1 MKPYSLLFRL
11 EKTLLIN
18 QIKSII
24 SNPKRVISYLAYLVF
39 MTWVVFVNI
48 KNFSGQRSTVFANY
62 ASGGVFIFMLMIAY
76 GMTKKSSI
84 YFKMSEINLIFTA
97 PIDQRKLLM
106 FTLLKRIPVYLL
118 TSIYTLI
125 FIMSMVIGMYHPSIL
140 ELVISCIG
148 YSLVLLILEPL
159 GFCLFAISTRLR
171 KPELSAGVTKK
182 IFIVL
187 ALGALVSVIL
197 SIRADGLNLQSIFAG
212 LGNEWLNLLPI
223 IGWGKALTLTAISGI
238 SASTFIYLGL
248 MLGLYALLVILT
260 YVLGTDYYE
269 DVIETSELRTEQIN
283 KAKQGKYS
291 FAVQLRKKAIKIK
304 DDYRLAGAIHWKK
317 RLLTSKSDISVY
329 FSIETVLCLLIS
341 IGGFFFMKDAIERL
355 PYIVSGIYFYIK
367 FLFSMNTSLDK
378 ELGMHYFYT
387 IPDTSVKKLINVL
400 KIDVMRFFINIAVIS
415 IVLGVL
421 GGHINGELVLLPFA
435 VTSFYIM
442 MLMASFTLKLFFSS
456 EDFNRLLI
464 MFKMLQMFVVLI
476 PSLIALIVIGAL
488 TDSVFLALLGS
499 TSVNILIV
507 AIFLGLSDM
516 ILNRMELK

>member
-1 MKPYSLLFRL
+1 MKSFSILFQL

-24 SNPKRVISYLAYLVF
+24 SNPKRVISYLAYLIF
-39 MTWVVFVNI
+39 MSWVVFVNI
-48 KNFSGQRSTVFANY
+48 KNFSGQSSNVFAQY
-62 ASGGVFIFMLMIAY
+62 ANGGVFIFMLMIAY

-97 PIDQRKLLM
+97 PFDQRKLLM

-148 YSLVLLILEPL
+148 YTLVLLILEPL
-159 GFCLFAISTRLR
+159 GFCMFAIGTRLR
-171 KPELSAGVTKK
+171 RPELSTGVTKK
-182 IFIVL
+182 IFIAL
-187 ALGALVSVIL
+187 ALGAFVSVVL
-197 SIRADGLNLQSIFAG
+197 SIRADGLSIQSIFSG

-223 IGWGKALTLTAISGI
+223 IGWGKALTLTAVTGI
-238 SASTFIYLGL
+238 SVSTYIYLGL
-248 MLGLYALLVILT
+248 MFGLYALLVILT

-283 KAKQGKYS
+283 NAKQGKYS
-291 FAVQLRKKAIKIK
+291 FAIQLKKKAIKIK
-304 DDYRLAGAIHWKK
+304 DTYRLAGAIHWKK

-329 FSIETVLCLLIS
+329 FSLETVLCLV
-341 IGGFFFMKDAIERL
+341 IGVGGYFFMKDAIKYL
-355 PYIVSGIYFYIK
+355 PFTVSGIYFYIK

-400 KIDVMRFFINIAVIS
+400 KIDVMRFFINISVIS
-415 IVLGVL
+415 LVCGVL
-421 GGHINGELVLLPFA
+421 SGTFEPILVLLPFA

-476 PSLIALIVIGAL
+476 PSVIALIVIGAL
-488 TDSVFLALLGS
+488 TQSVFLALLGS
-499 TSVNILIV
+499 TTVNVVIIAV
-507 AIFLGLSDM
+507 FLGLSDM